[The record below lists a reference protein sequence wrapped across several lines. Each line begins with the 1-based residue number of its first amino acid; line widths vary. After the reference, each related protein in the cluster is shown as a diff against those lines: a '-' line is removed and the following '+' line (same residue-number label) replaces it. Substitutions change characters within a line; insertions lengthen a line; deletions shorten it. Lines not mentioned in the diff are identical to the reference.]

1 MLLKNDSPEDQIKV
15 NIRSRIYIR
24 LCILICRSSKHVF
37 VFVCLSVSHSKQ
49 RQRVIV
55 MRRATGN
62 VLCGESIRPCWN
74 INRDKNSND
83 RRNDD
88 EEEEENSQHTA
99 RANMQTNRIVYI
111 DLLVSWLR
119 ITFVL
124 IQFVCTLALTYL
136 TAKLYTHTHAKR
148 LLQAFCICSASKC
161 ACVRVIPLRS
171 AFTLFQLIE
180 CVCQTYVK

>member
-1 MLLKNDSPEDQIKV
+1 M
-15 NIRSRIYIR
+15 
-24 LCILICRSSKHVF
+24 
-37 VFVCLSVSHSKQ
+37 SVSLSKQ
-49 RQRVIV
+49 RERVMV

-62 VLCGESIRPCWN
+62 VLCWESIRPCWN

-83 RRNDD
+83 RRNDG
-88 EEEEENSQHTA
+88 EEEEAGKSQHTA

-124 IQFVCTLALTYL
+124 IQFVCTLALTYR
-136 TAKLYTHTHAKR
+136 TAELYAHTHQVA
-148 LLQAFCICSASKC
+148 LASILHMLC
-161 ACVRVIPLRS
+161 VAGCVRAIPLRS